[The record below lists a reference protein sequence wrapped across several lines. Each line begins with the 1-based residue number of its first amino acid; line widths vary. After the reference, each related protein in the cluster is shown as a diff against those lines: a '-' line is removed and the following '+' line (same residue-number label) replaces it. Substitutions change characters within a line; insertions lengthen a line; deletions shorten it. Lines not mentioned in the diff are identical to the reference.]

1 MLLAF
6 SPFYFQ
12 DFGSSFISLLWVL
25 FQVDCIFPLHLFGLV
40 GFHLAPSSAMY
51 FSVSLSS
58 FLSPSLFLSLFC
70 FIELI
75 LKYKNI
81 KRLEP

>member
-1 MLLAF
+1 MKIIFDSLFCVIPTPSFPLSLPL
-6 SPFYFQ
+6 SPF
-12 DFGSSFISLLWVL
+12 L
-25 FQVDCIFPLHLFGLV
+25 
-40 GFHLAPSSAMY
+40 
-51 FSVSLSS
+51 
-58 FLSPSLFLSLFC
+58 LSPSPFLSLFC